1 MRLNGVLPSCVAFR
15 PSGVFGVLLLCVL
28 VALTGC
34 SSKNITSKGPFV
46 LQEPSKGYPSVPSS
60 SGQKTGTVYLPSDDG
75 RPLTKAEQEA
85 FLSEGEIDRN
95 LPQEELGDVLLHF
108 KYLVH
113 KDRYTVEKNL
123 ERAQLYMPFIY
134 ETLRSR
140 GLPRELAYVAFIES
154 GYNPMA
160 TSSSGAAG
168 MWQFISSTGKHY
180 GMEQDWWMDERRDPY
195 QSTRAA
201 ADYLDKLYK
210 MFNDWHL
217 AVTAY
222 NAGEGKI
229 QRGLAATGAKTFF
242 ELRRKNEQIYS
253 VRDRLSDENKQYLPK
268 FLAVCKIVRNL
279 DKLGFS
285 CATFASSSQIAE
297 VRAKPGTDLMLFSKS
312 IGMSWEEFSAH
323 NPAYQRYVSHPSRST
338 KIYVPRAMAGKA
350 QALLFKLPP
359 ANSGKSYAGLR
370 DYKISRGDTMASIS
384 REDRRSGGGT
394 PGVSSGQR
402 TFACWPCVED
412 PRNHRT
418 GVDPRALAS
427 VRGVPSA
434 KGTSVASAGR
444 QVAPSRTVSASAPV
458 REKVVSTASA
468 ASHEVKQGDTMY
480 SIAKRYGVTQEAI
493 LAANGMKNHNISL
506 GQQLRIPGKGAAVAS
521 QSAKK
526 APVASS
532 VRPVVASVSSVPV
545 SRPVAEAKATNKI
558 VQYTVQNGDTLWA
571 IARKFNVSPVELLSL
586 NNMSRNTALRPGDTV
601 RVAVN

>member
-1 MRLNGVLPSCVAFR
+1 MRADGVLSSCAVFR
-15 PSGVFGVLLLCVL
+15 PSGVLGVLLLCVL

-46 LQEPSKGYPSVPSS
+46 LQEPSKGYPQTLSS

-180 GMEQDWWMDERRDPY
+180 GMAQDWWMDERRDPY

-201 ADYLDKLYK
+201 ADYLEKLYK

-285 CATFASSSQIAE
+285 CAPFASSSQIAE

-338 KIYVPRAMAGKA
+338 KVYVPRAVAGKA

-359 ANSGKSYAGLR
+359 AKSGTGYAGLR
-370 DYKISRGDTMASIS
+370 DYKVSRGDTMASIS
-384 REDRRSGGGT
+384 RKTGVPVAELRRINQVSEPLRAGRVLKIPGT
-394 PGVSSGQR
+394 
-402 TFACWPCVED
+402 
-412 PRNHRT
+412 NRT
-418 GVDPRALAS
+418 GVNPRVLAS
-427 VRGVPSA
+427 VRETPSA
-434 KGTSVASAGR
+434 KGTPVASAGR
-444 QVAPSRTVSASAPV
+444 QPVPSRTVSTSASV
-458 REKVVSTASA
+458 REKAVSAASV
-468 ASHEVKQGDTMY
+468 ASHEVKRGDTMY

-493 LAANGMKNHNISL
+493 LAANGMKNHNISV
-506 GQQLRIPGKGAAVAS
+506 GQQLRIPGKGKTVAS
-521 QSAKK
+521 QSAKVV
-526 APVASS
+526 PVGPVTASS
-532 VRPVVASVSSVPV
+532 SNVSV

-558 VQYTVQNGDTLWA
+558 VRYTVQSGDTLWA